1 MGVTIF
7 SVQNKFKFQINLNHK
22 MVKKLVSKETKVKSV
37 EKIVKMKKP
46 PTKLELEI
54 EVKKLL
60 QANDALE
67 ESIRKKIELLETY

>member
-1 MGVTIF
+1 
-7 SVQNKFKFQINLNHK
+7 
-22 MVKKLVSKETKVKSV
+22 
-37 EKIVKMKKP
+37 MKKP